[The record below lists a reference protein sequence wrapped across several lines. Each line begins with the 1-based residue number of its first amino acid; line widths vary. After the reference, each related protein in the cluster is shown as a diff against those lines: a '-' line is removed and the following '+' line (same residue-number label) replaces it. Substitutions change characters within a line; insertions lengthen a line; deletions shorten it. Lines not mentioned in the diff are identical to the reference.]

1 MLCSFGLLQYPPSEK
16 RLVWY
21 LHGVLNSICYRS
33 HFWLKAHVGLLM
45 LLAPLTLVGHQSTAT
60 APTPG
65 FEPAVIRLREA
76 PYPLG
81 QRAQQ
86 EGFVKENSLNAMR
99 LLCSPC
105 RLKVHIGLLRQRRP
119 ILHRFKSSFCPG
131 LVLKPHVLSGSIDSL
146 PSKPFV
152 LQSIHFD

>member
-45 LLAPLTLVGHQSTAT
+45 LLAPLTLVGHRSTAT
-60 APTPG
+60 APSPG

-86 EGFVKENSLNAMR
+86 EGFVKEKACPASPLFCRASTLINPPCWRPYLVEYTGSLLTSEVKLPRAW
-99 LLCSPC
+99 
-105 RLKVHIGLLRQRRP
+105 
-119 ILHRFKSSFCPG
+119 
-131 LVLKPHVLSGSIDSL
+131 LVLGWGTAWEHLQVLSALLHEAS
-146 PSKPFV
+146 
-152 LQSIHFD
+152 